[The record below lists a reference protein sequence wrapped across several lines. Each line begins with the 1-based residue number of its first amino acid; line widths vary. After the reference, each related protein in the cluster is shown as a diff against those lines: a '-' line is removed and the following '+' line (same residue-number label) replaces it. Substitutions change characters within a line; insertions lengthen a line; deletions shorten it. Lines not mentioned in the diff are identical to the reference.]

1 MKNIEVVV
9 VATANQGK
17 IKEIRDIM
25 QTTRLPDGLPVGQA
39 VATPGF
45 DLPTT

>member
-25 QTTRLPDGLPVGQA
+25 QVFGIQVISRDEA
-39 VATPGF
+39 E
-45 DLPTT
+45 